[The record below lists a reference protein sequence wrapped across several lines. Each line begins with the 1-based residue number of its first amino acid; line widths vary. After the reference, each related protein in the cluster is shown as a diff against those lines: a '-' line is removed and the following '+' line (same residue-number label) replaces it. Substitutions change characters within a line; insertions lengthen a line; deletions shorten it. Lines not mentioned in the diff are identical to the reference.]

1 MFTSGKDHLYI
12 FDFDGTLTFKDSL
25 IEFLRF
31 SKGDAYTFFLFF
43 IYSPLLLLMKLGL
56 YSNHKAKQKI
66 LSFCFKG
73 MLIRDFNT
81 LCKNFA
87 ESRADLL
94 RTKGLREIEDLLEKN
109 AKVMVVSA
117 SLRNWTAP
125 LLGTFFNITNDLND
139 KGVLVIGTELEEV
152 NGRVTGR
159 FSTPNCYGQEKV
171 NRVNAMI
178 PNRNDY
184 FITAYGDS
192 KGDKELLAFADES
205 HYKPFRDEQ

>member
-43 IYSPLLLLMKLGL
+43 IYSPLLILMKLGL

-178 PNRNDY
+178 PNREDY

>member
-1 MFTSGKDHLYI
+1 MFTSGKDHIYI

-43 IYSPLLLLMKLGL
+43 IYSPLLILMKLGL
-56 YSNHKAKQKI
+56 YSNHKAKEKI

-125 LLGTFFNITNDLND
+125 LLGTFFNITDNLND
-139 KGVLVIGTELEEV
+139 KGVLVIGTEIEEV
-152 NGRVTGR
+152 NGRVTGK

-171 NRVNAMI
+171 NRVNAI
-178 PNRNDY
+178 IANRKDY
-184 FITAYGDS
+184 YIIAYGDS
-192 KGDKELLAFADES
+192 KGDKELLEFADES
-205 HYKPFRDEQ
+205 HYKPFRNEH

>member
-31 SKGDAYTFFLFF
+31 SKGDAYTFLLFF
-43 IYSPLLLLMKLGL
+43 IYSPLLILMKLGL

-66 LSFCFKG
+66 FSFCFKG

-87 ESRADLL
+87 ESKADLL
-94 RTKGLREIEDLLEKN
+94 RMVGLREIENLLEKN

-125 LLGTFFNITNDLND
+125 LLGTCFNITDNLND
-139 KGVLVIGTELEEV
+139 KGVFVIGTEIEEV
-152 NGRVTGR
+152 NGRVTGK

-171 NRVNAMI
+171 NRVNAI
-178 PNRNDY
+178 IANRKDY
-184 FITAYGDS
+184 HITAYGDS

-205 HYKPFRDEQ
+205 HYKPFRNEH

>member
-43 IYSPLLLLMKLGL
+43 IYSPLLILMKLGL

-109 AKVMVVSA
+109 TKVMVVSA

-139 KGVLVIGTELEEV
+139 KGVLVIGTEIEEV

-178 PNRNDY
+178 PNREDY

>member
-1 MFTSGKDHLYI
+1 MFTSGKEHLYI

-43 IYSPLLLLMKLGL
+43 IYSPLLILMKLGL

-117 SLRNWTAP
+117 SLRNWTAT
-125 LLGTFFNITNDLND
+125 LLGTFFNITNNLND
-139 KGVLVIGTELEEV
+139 KGIFVIGTELEEV
-152 NGRVTGR
+152 NGRVTGK

-178 PNRNDY
+178 PNRDDY

>member
-43 IYSPLLLLMKLGL
+43 IYSPLLILMKLGL

-152 NGRVTGR
+152 NGRVSGK

-178 PNRNDY
+178 SNRDDY

>member
-43 IYSPLLLLMKLGL
+43 IYSPLLILMKLGL

-139 KGVLVIGTELEEV
+139 KGVLVIGTEIEEV

>member
-1 MFTSGKDHLYI
+1 MFTPGKDHLYI

-43 IYSPLLLLMKLGL
+43 IYSPLLILMKLGL

-152 NGRVTGR
+152 NGRVTGK

-178 PNRNDY
+178 PNRDDY